1 MRLDP
6 APAEDGSQVPD
17 WALGALLLGAGE
29 LLSKPHVAN
38 LPDELDAM
46 ANQVAEFLPAMKQQ
60 ESVRWLGMAF
70 DYRKAGCVGG
80 VKGLA

>member
-6 APAEDGSQVPD
+6 APSENGSQVPD

-29 LLSKPHVAN
+29 LLYKKHVAN

-46 ANQVAEFLPAMKQQ
+46 ANLVADFLPTF
-60 ESVRWLGMAF
+60 EIDWISRDFHSYCSCGF
-70 DYRKAGCVGG
+70 TST
-80 VKGLA
+80 